1 MLTASLYTN
10 LVFFILF
17 QHYFSVLSN
26 EVNAAGTTSASDDV
40 FGNVSSSASQSDAV
54 DGGAGRLPVFP
65 ERTDAVYFLV
75 AVVGGAKMWGR
86 MLAKT
91 LQDLGPPFNNP
102 HGPPLRPIY
111 LDMPQ
116 NGRWEWNWDDVGD
129 NNCWGCSGWCCDLMV
144 PVLLQGKENNPFPLR
159 PITFLRSG

>member
-17 QHYFSVLSN
+17 QYYFSVLSN
-26 EVNAAGTTSASDDV
+26 EVNAAAAATTSDHV
-40 FGNVSSSASQSDAV
+40 FGNASSSASQSDAV
-54 DGGAGRLPVFP
+54 DGGGGGVGRLPVFP

-116 NGRWEWNWDDVGD
+116 NGR
-129 NNCWGCSGWCCDLMV
+129 
-144 PVLLQGKENNPFPLR
+144 
-159 PITFLRSG
+159 